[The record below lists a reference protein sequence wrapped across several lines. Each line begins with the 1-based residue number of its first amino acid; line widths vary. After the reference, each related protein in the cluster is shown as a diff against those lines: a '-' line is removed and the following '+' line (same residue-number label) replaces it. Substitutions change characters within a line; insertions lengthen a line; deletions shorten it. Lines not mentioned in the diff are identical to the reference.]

1 MTNIVNGINYDAFAE
16 NLNDKLDIDASNA
29 TQATENWVKSVGGGG
44 WCSRSINSSS
54 CV

>member
-29 TQATENWVKSVGGGG
+29 IQATENWVKSVGGGG
-44 WCSRSINSSS
+44 M
-54 CV
+54 V

>member
-29 TQATENWVKSVGGGG
+29 TQATENWVKSVGRG